1 MKVFRTIDGKGKIST
16 YVQKD
21 DKIFRVAD
29 EPLSVLIIFKKE
41 GKMNLYE
48 KIGLS
53 MEELLKKERLIIPYE
68 PPEIWGAGIVYERAR
83 VRYTEEDVAMIKGE
97 SIYEIAYVSE
107 RPELFLKD
115 IDGRRSVGHEDF
127 INIRS
132 DSAWTLPEPELGV
145 VLDTDGSILGY
156 TVCNDVTARDIEAQ
170 NPLYLPQA
178 KIYKGCFSFG
188 PFITTPDEVADP
200 HNLVIKMRIFRNG
213 NLIFVGETST
223 SKMKKRIETIVTYL
237 LRDNVVPPGT
247 LLSTGTGI
255 IPGKDIQLK
264 DNDRVEI
271 YIEKI
276 GTLVNYVRKFK

>member
-1 MKVFRTIDGKGKIST
+1 MG
-16 YVQKD
+16 
-21 DKIFRVAD
+21 
-29 EPLSVLIIFKKE
+29 VLLTLKKE
-41 GKMNLYE
+41 GKVNLYE
-48 KIGLS
+48 EIGLTA
-53 MEELLKKERLIIPYE
+53 EELLGRERLILPYD

-83 VRYTEEDVAMIKGE
+83 VRYAEEDVATIKGMN
-97 SIYEIAYVSE
+97 IYEIAYVSE

-115 IDGRRSVGHEDF
+115 VGGRRSVGHEDF

-145 VLDTDGSILGY
+145 VLDADGSVLGY

-188 PFITTPDEVADP
+188 PFITTPDEIVDP
-200 HNLVIKMRIFRNG
+200 HNLLIRMRILRNDG
-213 NLIFVGETST
+213 VVFVGETST
-223 SKMKKRIETIVTYL
+223 SKMKKRIETIVSYL
-237 LRDNVVPPGT
+237 LRDNVIPSGT
-247 LLSTGTGI
+247 LVSTGTGI
-255 IPGKDIQLK
+255 IPGRDVQLK

-276 GTLVNYVRKFK
+276 GTLVNCVRKLK